1 MSDSP
6 KYVKDCPVMMPD
18 ETLRA
23 FGFIKG
29 EFDRARSGPN
39 FEAGFRDFRSGYS
52 DPRFNGHNQSTTM
65 STKNKK

>member
-39 FEAGFRDFRSGYS
+39 FEAGF
-52 DPRFNGHNQSTTM
+52 
-65 STKNKK
+65 